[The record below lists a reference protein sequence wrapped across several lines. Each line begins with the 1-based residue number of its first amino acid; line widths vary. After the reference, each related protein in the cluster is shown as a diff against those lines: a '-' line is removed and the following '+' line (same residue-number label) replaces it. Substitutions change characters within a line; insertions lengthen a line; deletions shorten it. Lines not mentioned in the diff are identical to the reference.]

1 MFNLFKKKN
10 KWIRFYSLDTGVA
23 ALHPIFPAKKLRR
36 KWRSEAL
43 KREHAKEEKKCP
55 ALKAK
60 VLWQR
65 LQDMDSTGA
74 PDGLWSH
81 AATCPALD
89 AIMDSGY
96 IIPAPADFI
105 IQLDGSGN
113 FEWRSE
119 TLFYGGRYVT
129 AHIPEQTEGMRNLVN
144 QQKDVLDYTIK
155 MELPWRVQAHKD
167 IVFIQQNIAYW
178 DEERFSVPTGI
189 VDPQYSYEIN
199 CQLFWHITE
208 PGEYLIKAGTP
219 LVQWIPIH
227 RDILNSKGVD
237 VMIETANADD
247 LHNNEVMEYNRR
259 KNFTENTTLS
269 GRIKTQSDLL
279 KLNKNIERFN

>member
-1 MFNLFKKKN
+1 MFNFKKKN

-89 AIMDSGY
+89 GVMDTGY

-105 IQLDGSGN
+105 IHIDGSGN

-119 TLFYGGRYVT
+119 TLFYGGRYLT
-129 AHIPEQTEGMRNLVN
+129 AHIPDQTEGMRNLVN

-269 GRIKTQSDLL
+269 ERIKAQADIL
-279 KLNKNIERFN
+279 KLNKNIERF

>member
-1 MFNLFKKKN
+1 
-10 KWIRFYSLDTGVA
+10 
-23 ALHPIFPAKKLRR
+23 
-36 KWRSEAL
+36 
-43 KREHAKEEKKCP
+43 
-55 ALKAK
+55 
-60 VLWQR
+60 
-65 LQDMDSTGA
+65 
-74 PDGLWSH
+74 
-81 AATCPALD
+81 
-89 AIMDSGY
+89 
-96 IIPAPADFI
+96 
-105 IQLDGSGN
+105 
-113 FEWRSE
+113 
-119 TLFYGGRYVT
+119 
-129 AHIPEQTEGMRNLVN
+129 MRNLVN

-178 DEERFSVPTGI
+178 DEDRFSVPTGI

-269 GRIKTQSDLL
+269 ERIKAQADIL
-279 KLNKNIERFN
+279 KLNKNIERF

>member
-89 AIMDSGY
+89 GVMDTGY

-105 IQLDGSGN
+105 IHIDGSGN

-119 TLFYGGRYVT
+119 TLFYGGRYLT
-129 AHIPEQTEGMRNLVN
+129 AHIPDQTEGMRNLVN

-247 LHNNEVMEYNRR
+247 IDNNDIMEYNRR

-269 GRIKTQSDLL
+269 ERIKAQADIL
-279 KLNKNIERFN
+279 KLNKNIERF

>member
-89 AIMDSGY
+89 GVMDTGY

-105 IQLDGSGN
+105 IHIDGSGN

-119 TLFYGGRYVT
+119 TLFYVGRYLT
-129 AHIPEQTEGMRNLVN
+129 AHIPDQTEGMRNLVN

-178 DEERFSVPTGI
+178 DEERFSVPNGI
-189 VDPQYSYEIN
+189 VDPLYSYEIN
-199 CQLFWHITE
+199 LQLFWHMTE
-208 PGEYLIKAGTP
+208 PGDYMVKAGTP
-219 LVQWIPIH
+219 LVQWLQVH
-227 RDILNSKGVD
+227 RAILPSKGVD
-237 VMIETANADD
+237 VVIETANADD
-247 LHNNEVMEYNRR
+247 IDNNDIMEYNRR

>member
-1 MFNLFKKKN
+1 MFNFKKKN

-23 ALHPIFPAKKLRR
+23 ALHPIFPARKLKR

-60 VLWQR
+60 ALWDR
-65 LQDMDSTGA
+65 FKDMDRTDA
-74 PDGLWSH
+74 PDSLWSH
-81 AATCPALD
+81 AVTCPALH
-89 AIMDSGY
+89 AVMDSGY

-105 IQLDGSGN
+105 IHLDGSGN

-119 TLFYGGRYVT
+119 TLFYGNRYMT
-129 AHIPEQTEGMRNLVN
+129 AHIPPQTEGMRQLVN

-155 MELPWRVQAHKD
+155 IEFPWRVQAHKD

-178 DEERFSVPTGI
+178 DEERFSVPNGI

-199 CQLFWHITE
+199 CQLFWHMTE
-208 PGEYLIKAGTP
+208 PGDYIVKCLLQLLI
-219 LVQWIPIH
+219 L
-227 RDILNSKGVD
+227 
-237 VMIETANADD
+237 
-247 LHNNEVMEYNRR
+247 
-259 KNFTENTTLS
+259 F
-269 GRIKTQSDLL
+269 
-279 KLNKNIERFN
+279 

>member
-89 AIMDSGY
+89 GVMDTGY

-105 IQLDGSGN
+105 IHIDGSGN

-119 TLFYGGRYVT
+119 TLFYGGRYLT
-129 AHIPEQTEGMRNLVN
+129 AHIPDQTEGMRNLVN

-269 GRIKTQSDLL
+269 ERIKAQADIL
-279 KLNKNIERFN
+279 KLNKNIERF

>member
-89 AIMDSGY
+89 GVMDTGY

-105 IQLDGSGN
+105 IHIDGSGN

-119 TLFYGGRYVT
+119 TLFYGGRYLT
-129 AHIPEQTEGMRNLVN
+129 AHIPDQTEGMRNLVN

-227 RDILNSKGVD
+227 RDNLNSKGVD

-269 GRIKTQSDLL
+269 ERIKAQADIL
-279 KLNKNIERFN
+279 KLNKNIERF

>member
-23 ALHPIFPAKKLRR
+23 ALHPIFSARKLKR
-36 KWRSEAL
+36 KWRNEAL
-43 KREHAKEEKKCP
+43 KRETKKEEKKCP

-89 AIMDSGY
+89 GVMDTGY

-105 IQLDGSGN
+105 IHIDGSGN

-119 TLFYGGRYVT
+119 TLFYGGRYLT

-178 DEERFSVPTGI
+178 DEERFSVPNGI

-199 CQLFWHITE
+199 CQLFWHLTE
-208 PGEYLIKAGTP
+208 PGEYIVKAGTP
-219 LVQWIPIH
+219 LVQWIPVH
-227 RDILNSKGVD
+227 RDILASKGID
-237 VMIETANADD
+237 VVVETANADD
-247 LHNNEVMEYNRR
+247 FKNNEIMEYNRR

-269 GRIKTQSDLL
+269 ERIKVQADIL

>member
-60 VLWQR
+60 ALWER
-65 LQDMDSTGA
+65 MQDMDATGA

-89 AIMDSGY
+89 GVMDTGY

-105 IQLDGSGN
+105 IHIDGSGN

-119 TLFYGGRYVT
+119 TLFYGGRYLT
-129 AHIPEQTEGMRNLVN
+129 AHIPDQTEGMRNLVN

-247 LHNNEVMEYNRR
+247 IDNNDIMEYNRR

>member
-1 MFNLFKKKN
+1 MFNLFKKKK

-23 ALHPIFPAKKLRR
+23 DLHPIFPARKLKR
-36 KWRSEAL
+36 KWRTDAL
-43 KREHAKEEKKCP
+43 KYENSKDEKKCP

-60 VLWQR
+60 ALWDR
-65 LQDMDSTGA
+65 FKDMDRTDA
-74 PDGLWSH
+74 PDSLWSH
-81 AATCPALD
+81 AVTCPALH
-89 AIMDSGY
+89 AVMDSGY

-105 IQLDGSGN
+105 IHLDGSGN

-119 TLFYGGRYVT
+119 TLFYGNRYMT
-129 AHIPEQTEGMRNLVN
+129 AHIPPQTEGMRQLVN

-155 MELPWRVQAHKD
+155 IEFPWRVQAHKD

-199 CQLFWHITE
+199 CQLFWHMTE
-208 PGEYLIKAGTP
+208 PGDYIVKAGTP
-219 LVQWIPIH
+219 LVQWIPVH
-227 RDILNSKGVD
+227 RDILASKGID
-237 VMIETANADD
+237 VVVETANADD
-247 LHNNEVMEYNRR
+247 FKNNEIMEYNRR

-269 GRIKTQSDLL
+269 ERIKVQADIL

>member
-23 ALHPIFPAKKLRR
+23 ALHPIFSARKLKR
-36 KWRSEAL
+36 KWRNEAL
-43 KREHAKEEKKCP
+43 KRETKKEEKKCP

-89 AIMDSGY
+89 GVMDTGY

-105 IQLDGSGN
+105 IHIDGSGN

-119 TLFYGGRYVT
+119 TLFYGGRYLT

-178 DEERFSVPTGI
+178 DEERFSVPNGI

-199 CQLFWHITE
+199 LQLFWHMTE
-208 PGEYLIKAGTP
+208 PGDYMVKAGTP
-219 LVQWIPIH
+219 LCQWLPVH
-227 RDILNSKGVD
+227 RDVLASKGVD
-237 VMIETANADD
+237 VVIETANADD
-247 LHNNEVMEYNRR
+247 IDNNDIMEYNRR

-269 GRIKTQSDLL
+269 GRIKTQADLL
-279 KLNKNIERFN
+279 KLNKNIQRFN